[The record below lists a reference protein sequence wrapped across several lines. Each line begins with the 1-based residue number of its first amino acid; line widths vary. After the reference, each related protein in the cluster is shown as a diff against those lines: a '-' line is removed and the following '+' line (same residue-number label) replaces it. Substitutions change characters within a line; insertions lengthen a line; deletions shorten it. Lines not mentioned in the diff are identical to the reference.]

1 MSFFNLLKRNRPSL
15 LDTAQITKPD
25 EAQLAIDELQAK
37 TPNAKAAGRGLLGS
51 FGGELRK

>member
-1 MSFFNLLKRNRPSL
+1 MSFFNLFKRDRPSL